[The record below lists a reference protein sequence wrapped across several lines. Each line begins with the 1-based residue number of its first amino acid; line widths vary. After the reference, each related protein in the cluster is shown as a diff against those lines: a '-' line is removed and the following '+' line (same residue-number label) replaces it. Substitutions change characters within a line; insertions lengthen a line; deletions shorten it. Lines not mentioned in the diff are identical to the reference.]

1 MPLVSKATER
11 NWAKLNVNISSDK
24 LTSRANKKL
33 SKKSIIPVEYLLHS
47 KNKELLLEALDRI
60 LLLNAQTEDIFASLC
75 VVQLK
80 TLVPRFRNKNFQE
93 LGEALLGKRFAFI
106 EEVASIEIPAD
117 EFDFLGALYQSVK
130 TEGQKNRSGS
140 YFTPPTIARDMLNG
154 YDRSKHTLLDPCCGS
169 GAILLASDAID
180 PNSLFGCDVD
190 EVSVAICKTNLLI
203 KYSDIDFIPNIYTGN
218 FLLLNE
224 PGQLPLS
231 ESAKMSNDALV
242 KRKYNYISTN
252 PPWGAEAAIDVP
264 EIPSGESSSIFFYFA
279 SKLLSL
285 NGTISFLL
293 PKSILNIA
301 SHADIRFLMKQ
312 HFDIEEIHYYPN
324 VFSGVTTEFVNI
336 VATTPKRTNST
347 IKVARSN
354 QTYAISQNK
363 LGLDKACTF
372 RCLRE
377 IDEKILSAVAS
388 KCNQTLKESTWALG
402 IVTGD
407 NKNKLADEMAEGLEP
422 IFTGKE
428 VTKFKLKPP
437 QKFLKFEPDNLQQV
451 AKIEYYRHP
460 EKLVYKFISK
470 KLVFALDTSGSL
482 CLNSANILIPKL
494 NHLSNKALIALL
506 NSSLYQY
513 LYIVLFDDVKILK
526 KNLMELPLPTMSADE
541 DSSLGKLVQ
550 MALDTEMDVSDTIE
564 SQVCDYFELS
574 NSEITRIQE
583 VVNGKAY

>member
-11 NWAKLNVNISSDK
+11 NWAKLNVSISSDK

-33 SKKSIIPVEYLLHS
+33 SKKSIIPAEYLLHS
-47 KNKELLLEALDRI
+47 ENKELLLKALDRI
-60 LLLNAQTEDIFASLC
+60 LSLKAQIADVFASLC
-75 VVQLK
+75 AVQLK
-80 TLVPRFRNKNFQE
+80 SQVPRFKNNDFQE
-93 LGEALLGKRFAFI
+93 IGETLLGKRFSFV
-106 EEVASIEIPAD
+106 EEVVSIEIPAN

-154 YDRSKHTLLDPCCGS
+154 YNRSRDTLLDPCCGS
-169 GAILLASDAID
+169 GAILLASDAMN
-180 PNSLFGCDVD
+180 PNCLFGCDID

-203 KYSDIDFIPNIYTGN
+203 KYSDIDFIPNIYTEN
-218 FLLLNE
+218 FLLLTAADQFSLFE
-224 PGQLPLS
+224 PTM
-231 ESAKMSNDALV
+231 ECNNALV
-242 KRKYNYISTN
+242 KRKYDYISTN
-252 PPWGAEAAIDVP
+252 PPWGAEATIDVP

-279 SKLLSL
+279 SKLLSS
-285 NGTISFLL
+285 NGTISFLF

-301 SHADIRFLMKQ
+301 SHVDVRYFMKQ
-312 HFDIEEIHYYPN
+312 YFDIKEIHYYPN
-324 VFSGVTTEFVNI
+324 IFSGVTTEFVNI

-347 IKVARSN
+347 IKVTRSN
-354 QTYAISQNK
+354 STYTISQDK
-363 LGLDKACTF
+363 LGFDNACTF

-377 IDEKILSAVAS
+377 IDEKILSTVAS

-407 NKNKLADEMAEGLEP
+407 NKNKLADKMAEGLEP

-428 VTKFKLKPP
+428 VSKFKLQPP

-470 KLVFALDTSGSL
+470 KLVFALDASGSL

-513 LYIVLFDDVKILK
+513 LYMVLFDDVKILK
-526 KNLMELPLPTMSADE
+526 KNLMELPLPVMSADE
-541 DSSLGKLVQ
+541 DSSLSKLVQ
-550 MALDTEMDVSDTIE
+550 MALDTENDVSDVIE
-564 SQVCDYFELS
+564 SKVCDYFGLS
-574 NSEITRIQE
+574 NSEIARIQE

>member
-1 MPLVSKATER
+1 MPLISKATER
-11 NWAKLNVNISSDK
+11 NWAKLNVNLSSDK

-33 SKKSIIPVEYLLHS
+33 SKKSIIPVEYLLQP
-47 KNKELLLEALDRI
+47 KNKELLLEAFDRI

-75 VVQLK
+75 AVQLK
-80 TLVPRFRNKNFQE
+80 ALVPRFENKSFQE
-93 LGEALLGKRFAFI
+93 LGESLLGKRFAFI
-106 EEVASIEIPAD
+106 EEVASIKIPTD

-140 YFTPPTIARDMLNG
+140 YFTPPAIAHDMLNG

-169 GAILLASDAID
+169 GAILLASDAMD
-180 PNSLFGCDVD
+180 PNSLFGCDID
-190 EVSVAICKTNLLI
+190 EVSVVICKTNLLI
-203 KYSDIDFIPNIYTGN
+203 KYSDIDFAPNIYTEN
-218 FLLLNE
+218 FLMLNM

-231 ESAKMSNDALV
+231 ESASARSDAIV
-242 KRKYNYISTN
+242 KKKYDYIATN

-279 SKLLSL
+279 SKLLSS
-285 NGTISFLL
+285 NGTISFLF

-301 SHADIRFLMKQ
+301 SHVDVRFFMKQ
-312 HFDIEEIHYYPN
+312 YFDIEKIHYYPN
-324 VFSGVTTEFVNI
+324 IFSGVTTEFVNI
-336 VATTPKRTNST
+336 VATTPKGANST
-347 IKVARSN
+347 IRVARSN
-354 QTYAISQNK
+354 QTFTISQNK

-377 IDEKILSAVAS
+377 IDEKILGTVAS

-402 IVTGD
+402 VVTGD

-428 VTKFKLKPP
+428 VAKFKLKPP
-437 QKFLKFEPDNLQQV
+437 RKFLKFEPDNLQQV

-513 LYIVLFDDVKILK
+513 LYMVLFDDVKILK
-526 KNLMELPLPTMSADE
+526 KNLMELPLPAMSDDE
-541 DSSLGKLVQ
+541 DSSLGELVQ
-550 MALDTEMDVSDTIE
+550 MALDTENDVSEMIE
-564 SQVCDYFELS
+564 GQVCDYFGLS